1 MSESSSGIESAGNN
15 YLKDFSKPDG
25 DACRED
31 GTLKDASEMEWPN
44 SPSETDFRDDS
55 NLDDDSRRDA
65 SEDSISYQPLS
76 KGKKRKHVISDD
88 EDNDIIMVDL
98 HDNSD
103 SSLADEIQPRDKAG
117 TSSTQRQFLSK
128 AEKRKKRNTESSGES
143 DGDSGESEKE
153 EDGDTKK
160 DTRKVNYLCFLTFV
174 FLSLFS
180 RLCFLIF
187 VFLTLFSRL
196 CNACAC

>member
-1 MSESSSGIESAGNN
+1 
-15 YLKDFSKPDG
+15 
-25 DACRED
+25 
-31 GTLKDASEMEWPN
+31 
-44 SPSETDFRDDS
+44 
-55 NLDDDSRRDA
+55 
-65 SEDSISYQPLS
+65 
-76 KGKKRKHVISDD
+76 
-88 EDNDIIMVDL
+88 MVDL

-187 VFLTLFSRL
+187 VFSTLFSRL

>member
-1 MSESSSGIESAGNN
+1 MVNRNMSESSSGIESAGNN
-15 YLKDFSKPDG
+15 YFKDFSKLDG

-31 GTLKDASEMEWPN
+31 GTLKDASEMEWLN

-55 NLDDDSRRDA
+55 NLDDDSRREA
-65 SEDSISYQPLS
+65 SENSISYQPLS
-76 KGKKRKHVISDD
+76 KKKKRKHVISDD

-98 HDNSD
+98 HDNLD
-103 SSLADEIQPRDKAG
+103 SSLADEIQSRDKAG
-117 TSSTQRQFLSK
+117 SSTTQCQFLSQ
-128 AEKRKKRNTESSGES
+128 AEKRKKRNTKSSGES

-153 EDGDTKK
+153 QDRDTKI

-180 RLCFLIF
+180 
-187 VFLTLFSRL
+187 
-196 CNACAC
+196 